1 MALTPAQR
9 PGRMPARRLVWMTGL
24 MFQTR
29 LQENPNPLAFK
40 GRAGGGPLAMPG
52 MRESP
57 RHGCGACRGSD
68 LPPSWGKGGQLQAGG
83 EAPFHKAPG
92 MPGVM
97 LVPGKSPLRQESLV
111 PCLPHDASVSLHPT
125 SELKTPPLPPAR
137 FRVFRPR
144 GLIFKFLFHRQ
155 EGATLSV
162 FLLLSETGLGRAHRD
177 VSRDWG
183 QTQGPLQQGGGLVAA
198 SAFQG
203 LNSPKFLY
211 LRKKHNAGSGG
222 ESPPCLGR

>member
-9 PGRMPARRLVWMTGL
+9 PGRMLARRLVWMTGL

-57 RHGCGACRGSD
+57 RHGRGACRGSN
-68 LPPSWGKGGQLQAGG
+68 LPPSWGKRGNYKQEEKRHFTRLQECRGSCWCQADL
-83 EAPFHKAPG
+83 PFG
-92 MPGVM
+92 S
-97 LVPGKSPLRQESLV
+97 SPLSLV
-111 PCLPHDASVSLHPT
+111 CPMRHPCPCIPRPSQKHLPF
-125 SELKTPPLPPAR
+125 PPAR

-144 GLIFKFLFHRQ
+144 GLIFKFLFHCQ
-155 EGATLSV
+155 EVATLSV

-198 SAFQG
+198 STFQE

-222 ESPPCLGR
+222 ESPPCLSR

>member
-40 GRAGGGPLAMPG
+40 GWAGGGSLAMPG

-57 RHGCGACRGSD
+57 RHGRGSCRGSER
-68 LPPSWGKGGQLQAGG
+68 PSELGQGGQLQAGG

-97 LVPGKSPLRQESLV
+97 LVPGRSPL
-111 PCLPHDASVSLHPT
+111 
-125 SELKTPPLPPAR
+125 
-137 FRVFRPR
+137 
-144 GLIFKFLFHRQ
+144 
-155 EGATLSV
+155 
-162 FLLLSETGLGRAHRD
+162 
-177 VSRDWG
+177 
-183 QTQGPLQQGGGLVAA
+183 
-198 SAFQG
+198 SA
-203 LNSPKFLY
+203 P
-211 LRKKHNAGSGG
+211 
-222 ESPPCLGR
+222 

>member
-29 LQENPNPLAFK
+29 LQENPNPMAFK

-57 RHGCGACRGSD
+57 RHGRGVSRGSD
-68 LPPSWGKGGQLQAGG
+68 LPPELGQGGKLQAGG

-111 PCLPHDASVSLHPT
+111 PCLPHEASRRSPC
-125 SELKTPPLPPAR
+125 PCIP
-137 FRVFRPR
+137 RP
-144 GLIFKFLFHRQ
+144 
-155 EGATLSV
+155 S
-162 FLLLSETGLGRAHRD
+162 
-177 VSRDWG
+177 
-183 QTQGPLQQGGGLVAA
+183 
-198 SAFQG
+198 
-203 LNSPKFLY
+203 
-211 LRKKHNAGSGG
+211 
-222 ESPPCLGR
+222 